1 MKLNEE
7 KDEELRILGRL
18 WERKTVRE
26 IKRRGDVYINE

>member
-7 KDEELRILGRL
+7 KDEELGILGRL

-26 IKRRGDVYINE
+26 IKRR